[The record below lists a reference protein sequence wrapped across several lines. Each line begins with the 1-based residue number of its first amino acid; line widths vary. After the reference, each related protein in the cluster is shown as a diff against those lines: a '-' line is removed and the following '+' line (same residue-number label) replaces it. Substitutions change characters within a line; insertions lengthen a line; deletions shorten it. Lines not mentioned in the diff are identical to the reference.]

1 MERVDVDTGAVI
13 VAAGSGKRMGA
24 DRNKLWLEL
33 AGKSIMAH
41 TVSLFAAHPEIA
53 EVVLVVSEQDYADVE
68 EWLKSEPF
76 RVTLKLGGA
85 ERQDSVR
92 EGLAA
97 LSDRCAYVLVHD
109 AARPFVTGQQISAI
123 IEKVR
128 TDQATIM
135 AVQVKD
141 TIKVVGPT
149 GIVES
154 TPARE
159 SLWAVQTP
167 QAFRLSLL
175 RQAHQAAL
183 REGKTGTDDA
193 MLVEWLGHP
202 VTVIQGSY
210 ENIKIT
216 TPDDLWLGEEIL
228 RRRKGK
234 SGS

>member
-1 MERVDVDTGAVI
+1 MDTGAVI

-24 DRNKLWLEL
+24 DRNKLWLTL
-33 AGKSIMAH
+33 DGKSILAH
-41 TVSLFAAHPEIA
+41 TVHLFATHPGISS
-53 EVVLVVSEQDYADVE
+53 VVLVVSERDLADVE
-68 EWLKSEPF
+68 AWLTNEPYD
-76 RVTLKLGGA
+76 VTVKLGGA

-92 EGLAA
+92 EGLSSLPA
-97 LSDRCAYVLVHD
+97 DCAYVLVHD
-109 AARPFVTGQQISAI
+109 AARPFVTSEQISAM

-128 TDQATIM
+128 TDHATIM
-135 AVQVKD
+135 AVPVKD

-149 GIVES
+149 GVVES

-175 RQAHQAAL
+175 REAHEAAL
-183 REGKTGTDDA
+183 RDGRLGTDDA
-193 MLVEWLGHP
+193 MLVESIGFP
-202 VTVIQGSY
+202 VTVMAGSY

-228 RRRKGK
+228 RKRREKGNR
-234 SGS
+234 